1 MFELKLEDLQT
12 MIVGLTESK
21 FEAPPNQFPRAINIK
36 IDTVLNELRDIADN
50 ANAITWFTG
59 YDPKVY
65 LSEYI
70 GSQLREIK
78 SMLEAQNG

>member
-12 MIVGLTESK
+12 MIVGLQESK
-21 FEAPPNQFPRAINIK
+21 FEAPDNVKRAINIK

-50 ANAITWFTG
+50 ANAINWFTG

-70 GSQLREIK
+70 GCQLREIK
-78 SMLEAQNG
+78 FMLEAQNG

>member
-12 MIVGLTESK
+12 MIVGLQESK
-21 FEAPPNQFPRAINIK
+21 FEAPDNVKRAINIK

-70 GSQLREIK
+70 CCQLREIK
-78 SMLEAQNG
+78 FMLEAQNG